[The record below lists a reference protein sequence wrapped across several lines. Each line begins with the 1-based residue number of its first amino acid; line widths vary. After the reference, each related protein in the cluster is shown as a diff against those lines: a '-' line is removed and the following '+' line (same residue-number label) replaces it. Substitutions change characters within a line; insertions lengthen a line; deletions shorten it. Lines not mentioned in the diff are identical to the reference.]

1 LVLVAALRESG
12 CELFPLR
19 VYITFLLN
27 CCDGS
32 FKEHFVGAGGDD
44 DAAVEHTIAQQV
56 DVLIEAQPWLNPY
69 TSDCTHFLGLDVQFP
84 VKK

>member
-1 LVLVAALRESG
+1 MHCVCSLVFVAAMRESG

-32 FKEHFVGAGGDD
+32 FKEHFVDAAGDD

-56 DVLIEAQPWLNPY
+56 DVLIEGQPWLNPY
-69 TSDCTHFLGLDVQFP
+69 TSD
-84 VKK
+84 